1 MKKQIIAAVIATSVS
16 AAALADISITGNAK
30 YEYFNSQVGTAA
42 STNKANTE
50 VNLGFKGKTGDT
62 TVVLNMEF
70 NSSGDVSTTDTDTTA
85 ITQVNGQL
93 NEAAQVQGADLA
105 ATVENSFVQTLQV
118 TTGTSSANANG
129 ARGYLDIE
137 DMYITTKVGD
147 INIKA
152 GNWVSGTSSLGGE
165 IKEDSRSNNKVD
177 MRTTVGGVT
186 IYAGNNFASGNASS
200 TTNARAGSTLFNNN
214 MYAGA
219 VFNVQGNKVEIKK
232 VDEDTDAFGLNGSM
246 GGVDYRLESYNDTAT
261 NGDTVF
267 GNITTSQGGFNLG
280 YAWIDADKVGQ
291 ITQDDSSIFA
301 VEGVATT
308 ADGVKQLTVG
318 TTVDGNKVTLKSG
331 SVSKGLSDST
341 DADFFQVGVSRALA
355 SGANAVITYTDKDSA
370 PATSTETLE
379 VELNVS
385 F

>member
-1 MKKQIIAAVIATSVS
+1 MKKQIIAAAIATSVS

-70 NSSGDVSTTDTDTTA
+70 NSSGDVSTKDTDTVA
-85 ITQVNGQL
+85 ITTLVQTRAEVFKHAASAGQ
-93 NEAAQVQGADLA
+93 
-105 ATVENSFVQTLQV
+105 SFVGTIEV
-118 TTGTSSANANG
+118 TEGVSTANANST
-129 ARGYLDIE
+129 RGYLDIE
-137 DMYITTKVGD
+137 DMYMTTKVGD

-152 GNWVSGTSSLGGE
+152 GNWVSGTGSLGGE
-165 IKEDSRSNNKVD
+165 IKTDSRSANKID

-186 IYAGNNFASGNASS
+186 IYAGNNFSSANASG
-200 TTNARAGSTLFNNN
+200 TTSARAGSTLFNNN
-214 MYAGA
+214 MYAGV
-219 VFNVQGNKVEIKK
+219 VFNVQGNRVEIKK
-232 VDEDTDAFGLNGSM
+232 VDEDTDAFGLKGSM
-246 GGVDYRLESYNDTAT
+246 GGVDYRLESYNDTTA

-291 ITQDDSSIFA
+291 ITQEDSDIFA
-301 VEGVATT
+301 VEGIAST
-308 ADGVKQLTVG
+308 ADGVKQITVG

-331 SVSKGLSDST
+331 SVSKGLSNSA
-341 DADFFQVGVSRALA
+341 DADYFQVGVSRALA

-370 PATSTETLE
+370 PSESTETLE

>member
-1 MKKQIIAAVIATSVS
+1 MKKQIIAAAIATSVS

-85 ITQVNGQL
+85 ITLVEGQNGPAF
-93 NEAAQVQGADLA
+93 AAKGNGGAGTLVQ
-105 ATVENSFVQTLQV
+105 TFVQTLLV
-118 TTGTSSANANG
+118 TTGTSSANANSS
-129 ARGYLDIE
+129 RGYLDIE
-137 DMYITTKVGD
+137 DMYMTTKVGD

-152 GNWVSGTSSLGGE
+152 GNWVSGTKSLGGE
-165 IKEDSRSNNKVD
+165 IKTDSRSANKID

-186 IYAGNNFASGNASS
+186 IYAGNNFDSNNANQYTS
-200 TTNARAGSTLFNNN
+200 ARAGSTLFNNN
-214 MYAGA
+214 MYAGV
-219 VFNVQGNKVEIKK
+219 VFNVQGNRVEIKK

-246 GGVDYRLESYNDTAT
+246 GGVDYRLESYNDVAA

-291 ITQDDSSIFA
+291 ITQEDSNIFA
-301 VEGVATT
+301 VEGIAST

-331 SVSKGLSDST
+331 SVSKGLSNST
-341 DADFFQVGVSRALA
+341 DADYFQVGVSRALA
-355 SGANAVITYTDKDSA
+355 SGANAVITYTDKDSSPTA
-370 PATSTETLE
+370 STETLE

>member
-1 MKKQIIAAVIATSVS
+1 MKKQIIAAAIATSVS

-70 NSSGDVSTTDTDTTA
+70 NSSGDVSTKDTDTVA
-85 ITQVNGQL
+85 ITTLVQTRAEVFKHAASAGQ
-93 NEAAQVQGADLA
+93 
-105 ATVENSFVQTLQV
+105 SFVGTIEV
-118 TTGTSSANANG
+118 TEGVSTANANST
-129 ARGYLDIE
+129 RGYLDIE
-137 DMYITTKVGD
+137 DMYMTTKVGD

-152 GNWVSGTSSLGGE
+152 GNWVSGTGSLGGE
-165 IKEDSRSNNKVD
+165 IKTDSRSANKID

-186 IYAGNNFASGNASS
+186 IYAGNNFSSANASG
-200 TTNARAGSTLFNNN
+200 TTSARAGSTLFNNN
-214 MYAGA
+214 MYAGV
-219 VFNVQGNKVEIKK
+219 VFNVQGNRVEIKK

-246 GGVDYRLESYNDTAT
+246 GGVDYRLESYNDVAA

-291 ITQDDSSIFA
+291 ITQEDSNIFA
-301 VEGVATT
+301 VEGIAST

-331 SVSKGLSDST
+331 SVSKGLSNST
-341 DADFFQVGVSRALA
+341 DADYFQVGVSRALA
-355 SGANAVITYTDKDSA
+355 SGANAVITYTDKDSS
-370 PATSTETLE
+370 PTESTETLE